1 MAWNGQ
7 TAWEMLGN
15 ESRPILLYGM
25 GDGADK
31 ILSVFSEK
39 DPGVRGFC
47 ER

>member
-31 ILSVFSEK
+31 I
-39 DPGVRGFC
+39 
-47 ER
+47 